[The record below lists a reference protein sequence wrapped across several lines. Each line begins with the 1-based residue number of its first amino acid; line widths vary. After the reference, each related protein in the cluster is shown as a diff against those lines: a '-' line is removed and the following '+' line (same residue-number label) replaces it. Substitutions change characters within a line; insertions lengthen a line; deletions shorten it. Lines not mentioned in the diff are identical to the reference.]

1 MKVCITNNCVG
12 CGACAAVNP
21 EVFEIN
27 NNYATVNPYKIDGR
41 EESCIYAALHCPADA
56 IDLSEI

>member
-1 MKVCITNNCVG
+1 MRVCITNNYVG
-12 CGACAAVNP
+12 CGACASVNP

-41 EESCIYAALHCPADA
+41 EESCIYAAINCPANA
-56 IDLSEI
+56 IDLSEY